1 MPINVV
7 PQFLHGKFR
16 YAVAP
21 AGIPGTPGILG
32 IPGIPE
38 ITNQFRKVNLRGST
52 SGSIS
57 SFASAP
63 VPTGI
68 PGIPGMLS
76 MKKKRGENQRLTGEV
91 APRIP
96 VVTPPPPP
104 PSTCRFASVPAG
116 IPKMPAMLR
125 MAEATVRRAG
135 RRRSVGVS
143 SFGAG
148 VYIRSCRS
156 VMIEVPLLIY
166 CEHILGALSLS
177 LSFCS
182 SSVFCQSVFPRI
194 KLGQ

>member
-96 VVTPPPPP
+96 VVTPPPPTPQPVVSPRFQQGFQRCQRCSGWRRRPCGVRAGAAVLGCP
-104 PSTCRFASVPAG
+104 PSGPAF
-116 IPKMPAMLR
+116 ISEVA
-125 MAEATVRRAG
+125 
-135 RRRSVGVS
+135 
-143 SFGAG
+143 
-148 VYIRSCRS
+148 
-156 VMIEVPLLIY
+156 VPL
-166 CEHILGALSLS
+166 
-177 LSFCS
+177 
-182 SSVFCQSVFPRI
+182 
-194 KLGQ
+194 

>member
-104 PSTCRFASVPAG
+104 LNLSFRLGSSRDSKDASDAQDGGGDRAACGPAPQCWG
-116 IPKMPAMLR
+116 VLLR
-125 MAEATVRRAG
+125 G
-135 RRRSVGVS
+135 RRL
-143 SFGAG
+143 
-148 VYIRSCRS
+148 Y
-156 VMIEVPLLIY
+156 P
-166 CEHILGALSLS
+166 
-177 LSFCS
+177 
-182 SSVFCQSVFPRI
+182 
-194 KLGQ
+194 KLPFRYD